1 MSWRAEDFETAAALG
16 SLLARDYSRP
26 MFELLVTYRDLAA
39 SEAASRL
46 NLHIRTVQDYLDALT
61 DLGIATKTEVREG
74 KRPYYRYS
82 LAEQKLTVALDL
94 GRLTARSDIGDG
106 LARRIRERAGSG
118 ADFVPARGANRISS
132 VSYWE
137 RVANAAGGAEKAAG
151 GNGSGRGARG
161 RRQRRRRRA
170 RSCTICHSPGPTR
183 RPWPRSCDRPAWIRL
198 RRRRSRMWLGCWWR
212 RGWWRAARVLN
223 LV

>member
-161 RRQRRRRRA
+161 RRQRRLRLTEA
-170 RSCTICHSPGPTR
+170 QGAFLYHLPFPGA
-183 RPWPRSCDRPAWIRL
+183 D
-198 RRRRSRMWLGCWWR
+198 
-212 RGWWRAARVLN
+212 AASVAEIMRQAGVDKAQAPEVEDVVGVL
-223 LV
+223 VEAGVVESS

>member
-118 ADFVPARGANRISS
+118 ADFVPARGVNRISS

-161 RRQRRRRRA
+161 RRQRRLRLTEA
-170 RSCTICHSPGPTR
+170 QGAFLYHLPFPGA
-183 RPWPRSCDRPAWIRL
+183 D
-198 RRRRSRMWLGCWWR
+198 
-212 RGWWRAARVLN
+212 AASVAEIMRQAGVDKAQAPEVEDVVGVL
-223 LV
+223 VEAGVVESS